1 MPYLI
6 MTCPSTGLNPIFRR
20 AAHVSEAYEVGYTAI
35 AAGERGLRF
44 LPSDPTEPEISE
56 ADVRESI
63 ANREH
68 YRREYARVG
77 MPDPYGG
84 APL

>member
-6 MTCPSTGLNPIFRR
+6 MSRPSTGENPIFRR
-20 AAHVSEAYEVGYTAI
+20 AAHVIEAYDAGYAAITAS
-35 AAGERGLRF
+35 ERGLRF
-44 LPSDPTEPEISE
+44 LPSDRTEPEISE
-56 ADVRESI
+56 ADIRESI

-68 YRREYARVG
+68 YRREYARMG
-77 MPDPYGG
+77 MRDPYWG